1 MKKIALISTF
11 CDTFEKQEL
20 LRKNIGRI
28 KDLSTDIMVISP
40 IKIPYEII
48 EMCDYFISVKENPI
62 LPLDTRSQLLWKY
75 PNSSHNI
82 RHTLISKDYG
92 WTSLYQIKKLLEISN
107 NLDYD
112 IFYLMIYDLKIDQEI
127 EKIFIDNEV
136 NYFFPNTREN
146 PGNGSYRV
154 GGVFGIFDKKNCKKI
169 FSSINL
175 DDYLKYFAAEH
186 YYNSIQEE
194 LEIPI
199 HSKVTTDLIYNKDS
213 SHLFDLSTSTKVK
226 IFIDNNNHSEHRGDG
241 NFGIHLYDISS
252 PVHVKISINGREY
265 DNTISSEKI
274 FLNPDPPQEVLDFQI
289 EIDGEKIEIFSG
301 DSDIK
306 SEIKINDNNEWEF
319 IRNYSHLN
327 NLNF

>member
-1 MKKIALISTF
+1 MKKIALFSTF
-11 CDTFEKQEL
+11 CDTPEKQEV
-20 LRKNIGRI
+20 LRKNIIKI
-28 KDLSTDIMVISP
+28 KDLSTEVMVISP
-40 IKIPYEII
+40 IKISNEII
-48 EMCDYFISVKENPI
+48 DLCDYFLFIKENPI
-62 LPLDTRSQLLWKY
+62 LPLSTRSQLTWKY
-75 PNSSHNI
+75 PNSSHSI
-82 RHTLISKDYG
+82 RHTLIFKDYG
-92 WTSLYQIKKLLEISN
+92 WASLYQIKKLLEISN

-146 PGNGSYRV
+146 PENGSYRV
-154 GGVFGIFDKKNCKKI
+154 GGIFGIFDRENCRRI
-169 FSSINL
+169 FNSISLN
-175 DDYLKYFAAEH
+175 DYLKYPSAED

-213 SHLFDLSTSTKVK
+213 SHLFDLSTSPRVK
-226 IFIDNNNHSEHRGDG
+226 LFMDDNNHPEHRGDG

-265 DNTISSEKI
+265 ERTISDEKI
-274 FLNPDPPQEVLDFQI
+274 FLNPDPLQEILDFRI
-289 EIDGEKIEIFSG
+289 EIDGEKIEIFPG
-301 DSDIK
+301 NIDIK

-319 IRNYSHLN
+319 IRNYSYLN